1 MSMAISYQIHKDQGL
16 IIATASG
23 EMDLADILQSLE
35 QLFGDPEYSAEYDL
49 LWDDRGRTS
58 TLTSEDMS
66 TIARHF
72 KYYRGDKTPKRAFVI
87 SKTDTY
93 VLTRFFNIMTS
104 ISSRTQIGIFQD
116 RSEALK
122 WLKQ

>member
-1 MSMAISYQIHKDQGL
+1 MAISYQINKEKRL

-23 EMDLADILQSLE
+23 EMGLDDILRSLE
-35 QLFGDPEYSAEYDL
+35 QLFSDPGYSAEYDL
-49 LWDDRGRTS
+49 LWDDTGRTS

-72 KYYRGDKTPKRAFVI
+72 KYYQGDKTPKRAFVI
-87 SKTDTY
+87 SKTDPY

-104 ISSRTQIGIFQD
+104 ISSQTRIGIFHD

-122 WLKQ
+122 WLNS